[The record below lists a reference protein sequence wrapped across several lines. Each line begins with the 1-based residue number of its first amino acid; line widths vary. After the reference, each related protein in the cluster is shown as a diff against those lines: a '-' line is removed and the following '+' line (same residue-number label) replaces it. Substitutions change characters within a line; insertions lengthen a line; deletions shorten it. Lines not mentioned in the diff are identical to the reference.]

1 MRLARTGLSL
11 GCFVFADRSKLP
23 KDPRPIIKIKMAGP
37 PHVVKHYITKKH
49 YVPEP
54 VPSPPKYRY
63 KPVAVP
69 VKVPG
74 KVVHVPVPMPA
85 QTIYKEIPITKVQH
99 VIKKKYYDCVAG
111 FKNWN
116 FGWSKTKKS
125 WCCSHEEKGCPG
137 TWKGEGLTKTIVTG
151 VTQHLGHG
159 QYIHGHYDDG
169 DYGHSHVHVIHHIVH
184 HYSSSDDDLDMPD
197 GGHGVKPDT
206 WLPDSGDGGDGVK
219 PDTLPDSGDGVKP
232 DTLLPDYGHGH
243 NMVIGGDESSLP
255 PEYRHGHMS
264 DMSIGGDDSSLPP
277 EYRHGDMSDMSIG
290 GDDSSLPPEYRHG
303 DMSDMVVGDDD
314 SSLPPEYRHGDM
326 STDDDESLPRKLRD
340 TKDG

>member
-1 MRLARTGLSL
+1 M
-11 GCFVFADRSKLP
+11 FADRSKLP
-23 KDPRPIIKIKMAGP
+23 KDPRPIIKIKTAGP

-197 GGHGVKPDT
+197 GGQGVKPDT

-277 EYRHGDMSDMSIG
+277 EYRHGDMSDM
-290 GDDSSLPPEYRHG
+290 
-303 DMSDMVVGDDD
+303 VVGDDD

-326 STDDDESLPRKLRD
+326 SIDEDDDGSLPRKLSD
-340 TKDG
+340 AKHG